1 MKISVVGVCFL
12 LLGSTFLFL
21 SLQYPFGSLSKIG
34 PGFFPSIISGIL
46 IVLSVVVWA
55 ADKQPAQSIDVRSI
69 VVVFLSIISFISF
82 VYFFNLIAGCLAM
95 AVMYFCGFRNVK

>member
-12 LLGSTFLFL
+12 LLGSTFFFL
-21 SLQYPFGSLSKIG
+21 SLQYPFGFLTKIG

-46 IVLSVVVWA
+46 IVLSVVVWM
-55 ADKQPAQSIDVRSI
+55 ADKQPVQCIDFRSI
-69 VVVFLSIISFISF
+69 VVVFLSILSFVLF

-95 AVMYFCGFRNVK
+95 AVMYFCGFRDVK